1 MRDMNPFRVLIA
13 DDHAIL
19 RAGVRLL
26 INRQPD
32 MFVIAEAQDAADA
45 EAQCAACQPDVA
57 LIDLGM
63 PGGGLQVIASI
74 ARRWPAV
81 RVLVLSAHEESS
93 VVRAA
98 LAAGALGY
106 VTKNAADRE
115 LIVAIRAVCAGR
127 AYLDEAVADAASDV
141 ASPPPLAQALLSER
155 QQEVLVL
162 IARGYTYKEI
172 AQRLGVSARSV
183 ETYRERISEKL
194 QLRSRADLVGY
205 ATAAGLLRD
214 G

>member
-1 MRDMNPFRVLIA
+1 VLIA
-13 DDHAIL
+13 DDHPIL
-19 RAGVRLL
+19 RTGLRLL
-26 INRQPD
+26 INRQDD
-32 MFVIAEAQDAADA
+32 MKVVAEAQDAADTEAKCIA
-45 EAQCAACQPDVA
+45 EHPDLA
-57 LIDLGM
+57 LVDVSM
-63 PGGGLQVIASI
+63 PGGGIPVIANI
-74 ARRWPAV
+74 TKRWPTT
-81 RVLVLSAHEESS
+81 RVLVLSAHEESA

-98 LAAGALGY
+98 LTAGAHGY

-115 LIVAIRAVCAGR
+115 LVVAIRTVCSGR
-127 AYLDEAVADAASDV
+127 TYIDAAVADAASPSSV
-141 ASPPPLAQALLSER
+141 PMSPLRVELSAR

-194 QLRSRADLVGY
+194 GLSSRADLVSY
-205 ATAAGLLRD
+205 ATSVRLLRD